1 MEPTKKDAM
10 EPIRKQIAENIRK
23 FRREKG
29 LTVEEVGAA
38 VNKSGKTISAWER
51 GQGQPDADELISIC
65 VLLGVGI
72 ADMYSA
78 EREKPAIL
86 SDDEVRLLAIYRGMN
101 NKGRE
106 RLIDEAEMLAQRGD
120 FAKSED
126 HRVQKTA

>member
-1 MEPTKKDAM
+1 M
-10 EPIRKQIAENIRK
+10 EPIREQLAANIRK
-23 FRREKG
+23 FRKEKG
-29 LTVEEVGAA
+29 LSVDEVGAA

-78 EREKPAIL
+78 KKEKPTNLA
-86 SDDEVRLLAIYRGMN
+86 DEEAKLLALYRSMN

-106 RLIDEAEMLAQRGD
+106 RLLDEAEMLAKRDD

-126 HRVQKTA
+126 HRISKTA